1 MASHPATTAYHQP
14 VEPDS
19 NVFFKVA
26 TMLLGILVAVV
37 SFFALMM
44 WADAREARH
53 SVPEA
58 DAAVPAATHNHA
70 TDHNTALPLNSFA
83 GVVPENALALAEA
96 HKAYDAALPPVP
108 AGDARQGAHDP
119 EGHDRRDRARHQV
132 QHLGLRRTWRSRPG
146 RACARRPDGR
156 DDPEERRR
164 DPALD
169 RLPRRSDRAERR
181 LQGRG
186 AG

>member
-44 WADAREARH
+44 WADAREARD

-96 HKAYDAALPPVP
+96 HKAYDAALQPVP
-108 AGDARQGAHDP
+108 AGDLVKVQMTLKDMTVEIAPGIKYNTWAFDGHGAPARSCTCAK
-119 EGHDRRDRARHQV
+119 
-132 QHLGLRRTWRSRPG
+132 
-146 RACARRPDGR
+146 ARR
-156 DDPEERRR
+156 
-164 DPALD
+164 
-169 RLPRRSDRAERR
+169 SK
-181 LQGRG
+181 
-186 AG
+186 